1 MLMAVSWKTYLLN
14 TEMKKPTPKPNGIPT
29 AAYLIQI
36 GIEQYTKSPTLR
48 RKTGIS
54 LVDLEAAQKI
64 RRKLLKQIPK

>member
-1 MLMAVSWKTYLLN
+1 
-14 TEMKKPTPKPNGIPT
+14 MKKPKPNGIPT

-48 RKTGIS
+48 RQTGIS